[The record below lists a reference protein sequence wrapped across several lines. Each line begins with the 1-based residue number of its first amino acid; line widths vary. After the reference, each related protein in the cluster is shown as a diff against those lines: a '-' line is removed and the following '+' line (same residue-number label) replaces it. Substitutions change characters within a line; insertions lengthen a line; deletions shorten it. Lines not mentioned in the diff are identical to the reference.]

1 MFTVP
6 SCSIELWNAIESIIY
21 IQIYP
26 PQIQVS
32 LCTKHHKA
40 ISLLYLFESIVW
52 LVTLPEVSVKRIDA
66 FLKWMKLQTTR
77 RWVRWLRRK
86 FRWFAAVGKPT
97 LLLWGRL
104 LLLGSCWARAWR
116 ICAQASRRK
125 LSEAFLAAVRQAG
138 MMATSTTLW
147 HCATS
152 NCCTPQA
159 SQDANRVENLLCAMP
174 FEVASRRTQHKRN
187 MYLAEAR
194 IRKLEFEETKLFDEH
209 ALDGIRALLSGLLS
223 AFDLRKE
230 KIKCKQLE
238 ERFRSVVARQG
249 SPSFLAEV

>member
-1 MFTVP
+1 M
-6 SCSIELWNAIESIIY
+6 
-21 IQIYP
+21 
-26 PQIQVS
+26 
-32 LCTKHHKA
+32 HKA
-40 ISLLYLFESIVW
+40 ISILYLFESIVW

-104 LLLGSCWARAWR
+104 LLLGTCWARAWR

-125 LSEAFLAAVRQAG
+125 LSEAFLVAVRQAG

-152 NCCTPQA
+152 NCCTPRQA
-159 SQDANRVENLLCAMP
+159 RMLTG
-174 FEVASRRTQHKRN
+174 SRTCFAQCPSRLQV
-187 MYLAEAR
+187 
-194 IRKLEFEETKLFDEH
+194 
-209 ALDGIRALLSGLLS
+209 
-223 AFDLRKE
+223 
-230 KIKCKQLE
+230 E
-238 ERFRSVVARQG
+238 ERNTKETCTWQRRAFGSWSLKRPNYLMSMLWMEYGLCCLVSSLHLIFTRKRSSANNLRNACDLWWLDKVPLR
-249 SPSFLAEV
+249 F